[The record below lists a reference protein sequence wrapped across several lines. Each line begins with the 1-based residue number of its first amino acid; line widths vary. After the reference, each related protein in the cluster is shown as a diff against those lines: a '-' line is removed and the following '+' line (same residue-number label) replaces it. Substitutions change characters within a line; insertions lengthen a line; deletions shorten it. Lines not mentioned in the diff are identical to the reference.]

1 MTARLLAILLTSIT
15 LGAVGQLMLR
25 QVARVLT
32 APSQVG
38 LWRWLIS
45 VFTSPTILAAF
56 VLFAVSALLW
66 IAALRETPLTVA
78 YHMVALSYIIIF
90 VGSYFLFAEPITL
103 TKLLGAVLVV
113 AGIIVINLGR

>member
-1 MTARLLAILLTSIT
+1 MTARLLAILLTSIV
-15 LGAVGQLMLR
+15 LGATGQLMLR
-25 QVARVLT
+25 HAARVLT

-38 LWRWLIS
+38 LGRWLLS

-78 YHMVALSYIIIF
+78 YPMVALSYIIIF
-90 VGSYFLFAEPITL
+90 VGSYFLFAEPITF
-103 TKLLGAVLVV
+103 TKLIGAALVV
-113 AGIIVINLGR
+113 AGIIVIHLGR

>member
-38 LWRWLIS
+38 LWRWLLS

-78 YHMVALSYIIIF
+78 YPMVALSYIIIF

-113 AGIIVINLGR
+113 AGIIVIHLGR

>member
-32 APSQVG
+32 APSQAG
-38 LWRWLIS
+38 LGRWLLS

-78 YHMVALSYIIIF
+78 YPMVALSYIIIF

-103 TKLLGAVLVV
+103 TKLIGAVLVV
-113 AGIIVINLGR
+113 AGIIVIHLGR

>member
-45 VFTSPTILAAF
+45 VFTGPTILAAF

-78 YHMVALSYIIIF
+78 YPMVALSYIIIF

-113 AGIIVINLGR
+113 AGIIVIHLGR

>member
-78 YHMVALSYIIIF
+78 YPMVALSYIIIF

-103 TKLLGAVLVV
+103 TKLIGAVLVV
-113 AGIIVINLGR
+113 AGIIVIHLGR

>member
-38 LWRWLIS
+38 LWRWLLS

-78 YHMVALSYIIIF
+78 YPMVALSYIIIF

-103 TKLLGAVLVV
+103 TKLIGAVLVV
-113 AGIIVINLGR
+113 AGIIVIHLGR

>member
-78 YHMVALSYIIIF
+78 YPMVALSYIIIF

-113 AGIIVINLGR
+113 AGIIVIHLGR